1 MIYVFLADGFE
12 TVEALA
18 VVDVLRRAKLEVRT
32 AGVGGR
38 TVTSAHGVPVVCDV
52 TAGEVDKEAMELLF
66 LPGGIPGTPNLE
78 ASGEVQDC
86 ITYAAEH
93 DRWIAAICAAPS
105 ILGHRGLLEGRTA
118 TSFPTFQKELR
129 GANIPADAYVCV
141 DGGTSPGGA
150 WQWPWSSGSSLSS
163 CSPGKRRPTP
173 SAGRSNAG
181 NRHPA
186 AQNAAARGDQ
196 GVAAGAGARLEGG
209 RG

>member
-93 DRWIAAICAAPS
+93 DRWITAICAAPS

-141 DGGTSPGGA
+141 DGRYVTGRGMGA
-150 WQWPWSSGSSLSS
+150 VSYTHLSRCGCTAPPTKTGRRSSSATRS
-163 CSPGKRRPTP
+163 RPTCRR
-173 SAGRSNAG
+173 ARSIPTMWCSTA
-181 NRHPA
+181 
-186 AQNAAARGDQ
+186 
-196 GVAAGAGARLEGG
+196 
-209 RG
+209 

>member
-78 ASGEVQDC
+78 ASGEVQDA
-86 ITYAAEH
+86 TPSPAHH

-141 DGGTSPGGA
+141 DGRYVT
-150 WQWPWSSGSSLSS
+150 
-163 CSPGKRRPTP
+163 
-173 SAGRSNAG
+173 GRG
-181 NRHPA
+181 M
-186 AQNAAARGDQ
+186 
-196 GVAAGAGARLEGG
+196 GVAVEFGLKLVELLAGKEASDAI
-209 RG
+209 RGSIQCRE

>member
-86 ITYAAEH
+86 IRRTRQV
-93 DRWIAAICAAPS
+93 D
-105 ILGHRGLLEGRTA
+105 HRH
-118 TSFPTFQKELR
+118 LR
-129 GANIPADAYVCV
+129 GALDPGPPRPA
-141 DGGTSPGGA
+141 
-150 WQWPWSSGSSLSS
+150 
-163 CSPGKRRPTP
+163 
-173 SAGRSNAG
+173 
-181 NRHPA
+181 
-186 AQNAAARGDQ
+186 
-196 GVAAGAGARLEGG
+196 
-209 RG
+209 